1 MRVIDI
7 LSESIVLSEGMM
19 TYPNWT
25 KSKIVNNKKHFYY
38 LEPFLEGL
46 ATSQAYAFQVNGKN
60 FNGIIQNPKSVI
72 KMIRSV
78 LQGTM
83 EWKHIVFDVKMLD
96 DENEPTGEIVNSVHL
111 NQIYKDEK
119 IKGTLN
125 PNMGN
130 VSEIILGC
138 AITAKFEKTG
148 QDITSEDVIS
158 MGRRLAE
165 GNGIV
170 TARSGKDSVMFTV
183 KTVPFLDK
191 KTFYVYVGKYEGK
204 TLRDF
209 GMTEEKEQEI
219 VIAIDS
225 SVAYANHS
233 KRVQNALRIANDD
246 PAENKVDV
254 ISDGGE
260 KENQSTTKVDL
271 KILVDGKES
280 SKNLLSLKA
289 GNVKQ
294 FGQVGG
300 SNFSNLNEFFK
311 STVGITLSENVRSK
325 FKEIPKGARDT
336 GPLKEHN
343 FNKGFPAAYKEVFSQ
358 LKQMSANDQTTLI
371 KNVYKGLMFH
381 LTRNEPGVEMVILSP
396 NAKKAFQELSFGPE
410 FKKAVSQLHL
420 TVDINFT
427 DKAYW
432 MFIYGF
438 PVTEFSKKS
447 IGTAKHKL
455 VELWSAYNPKDGVM
469 RNRVGMGNL
478 LKDVADLE
486 NIIEKKSKSINQK
499 TPVNQ
504 KLQPATVVNPTT
516 TTPNTNQI
524 KKQPDTLNRMATQI
538 YNDKDNAVHDAEHE
552 DNLVKRNK
560 KISATNTSV
569 R

>member
-1 MRVIDI
+1 MFINDL
-7 LSESIVLSEGMM
+7 LSESDFLLEGMM
-19 TYPNWT
+19 TYPNWAKYNEKT
-25 KSKIVNNKKHFYY
+25 RQYYY

-46 ATSQAYAFQVNGKN
+46 ATSQAYAFHAEGKN

-72 KMIRSV
+72 KMLRAA
-78 LQGTM
+78 LKGNM
-83 EWKHIVFDVKMLD
+83 EWKHVEFDVKMLD
-96 DENEPTGEIVNSVHL
+96 DENEPTGEIINGVHL

-138 AITAKFEKTG
+138 AVTAKFEKMG
-148 QDITSEDVIS
+148 QEIVADDVIA
-158 MGRRLAE
+158 MGHRLAE

-170 TARSGKDSVMFTV
+170 NATAGKDSLAFTV

-204 TLRDF
+204 TLKDF
-209 GMTEEKEQEI
+209 GMTEEKINEI
-219 VIAIDS
+219 EIAIES
-225 SVAYANHS
+225 SVAYANNS
-233 KRVQNALRIANDD
+233 KRVTLALQTAQND
-246 PAENKVDV
+246 PAKNKVDV

-271 KILVDGKES
+271 KILVDGKQA

-300 SNFSNLNEFFK
+300 SNFANLNEFFK
-311 STVGITLSENVRSK
+311 TTVGLQLSEVVRAK

-336 GPLKEHN
+336 GHLKEHN
-343 FNKGFPAAYKEVFSQ
+343 FNKAFPAAYKEMFTQ
-358 LKQMSANDQTTLI
+358 LKAMSANNQAALV
-371 KNVYKGLMFH
+371 KQVYKGLMFH

-420 TVDINFT
+420 TVEINFT

-438 PVTEFSKKS
+438 PATEFSKKS

-455 VELWSAYNPKDGVM
+455 VELWSVYNPKNGVM

-478 LKDVADLE
+478 LKDIADLE
-486 NIIEKKSKSINQK
+486 NIIEKQPKVKPA
-499 TPVNQ
+499 PVVQ
-504 KLQPATVVNPTT
+504 QPVPATTVPVQTRKQTAVPAQQPVQQTT
-516 TTPNTNQI
+516 EPVQEPEI
-524 KKQPDTLNRMATQI
+524 SQALQEVDKFIFENR
-538 YNDKDNAVHDAEHE
+538 
-552 DNLVKRNK
+552 
-560 KISATNTSV
+560 
-569 R
+569 

>member
-1 MRVIDI
+1 MFINDL
-7 LSESIVLSEGMM
+7 LSESDFLLEGMM
-19 TYPNWT
+19 TYPNWAKYNEKT
-25 KSKIVNNKKHFYY
+25 RQYYY

-46 ATSQAYAFQVNGKN
+46 ATSQAYAFHAEGKN
-60 FNGIIQNPKSVI
+60 FNGIIQNPKAVI
-72 KMIRSV
+72 KDLRAA
-78 LQGTM
+78 LQGKI
-83 EWKHIVFDVKMLD
+83 EWKHIIFDVKLLD
-96 DENEPTGEIVNSVHL
+96 DENEPTGEIVNNIHL

-138 AITAKFEKTG
+138 AVTAKFEKMG
-148 QDITSEDVIS
+148 EEIVADDVIA
-158 MGRRLAE
+158 MGHRLAE
-165 GNGIV
+165 GKGIV
-170 TARSGKDSVMFTV
+170 TAKAGKDSLSFTV

-204 TLRDF
+204 TLQDF
-209 GMTEEKEQEI
+209 GMTEEKVSEI
-219 VIAIDS
+219 DIAIES
-225 SVAYANHS
+225 SVAYANQS
-233 KRVQNALRIANDD
+233 KRVLQALQVAQND
-246 PAENKVDV
+246 PANNKVDV

-271 KILVDGKES
+271 KILVDGKQA

-300 SNFSNLNEFFK
+300 SNFENLNEFFK
-311 STVGITLSENVRSK
+311 STVGLQLSEVVRSK
-325 FKEIPKGARDT
+325 FKEIPKGARGT
-336 GPLKEHN
+336 EHLKEHN
-343 FNKGFPAAYKEVFSQ
+343 FNKAFPAAYKEMFTQ
-358 LKQMSANDQTTLI
+358 LKAMSTTNQAALV

-396 NAKKAFQELSFGPE
+396 SAKKAFQELSFGPE

-438 PVTEFSKKS
+438 PATEFSKKS
-447 IGTAKHKL
+447 IGQAKHKL
-455 VELWSAYNPKDGVM
+455 VELWSVYNPKNGVM

-478 LKDVADLE
+478 LKDIADLE
-486 NIIEKKSKSINQK
+486 NIIERQPKVKQAPLPIQPPAPLPVQK
-499 TPVNQ
+499 T
-504 KLQPATVVNPTT
+504 KTQPAPVQN
-516 TTPNTNQI
+516 I
-524 KKQPDTLNRMATQI
+524 QPELAPEQEPEAMQAQALQEVDEFILNNR
-538 YNDKDNAVHDAEHE
+538 
-552 DNLVKRNK
+552 
-560 KISATNTSV
+560 
-569 R
+569 